1 MPSVILTRGQD
12 GKLEGHGWADKRAYK
27 RFKKRLALLEPDDT
41 LEFTWRTARCPAY
54 HRAHFA
60 MLRAVFDN
68 QETFEG
74 DYEFRK
80 WGEMGAGHCSW
91 VPGPDKVMVPIPKSI
106 DYMTLDDEEFR
117 ELNTA
122 VKNFLRSPR
131 GLATLW
137 PHVKMDVAWETLDV
151 LLEGGR

>member
-1 MPSVILTRGQD
+1 MPSVILTRAQD
-12 GKLEGHGWADKRAYK
+12 GKLEGHGWADKRAWQ
-27 RFKKRLALLEPDDT
+27 RFKRRVLDLLPDDT
-41 LEFTWRTARCPAY
+41 LEFTWRTPRSRAF
-54 HRAHFA
+54 HRAHFK

-68 QETFEG
+68 QETFAG

-91 VPGPDKVMVPIPKSI
+91 VPGPDGKPQAIPKSI
-106 DYMTLDDEEFR
+106 DYMTLDDDEFR